1 MALNGK
7 IIQRITGV
15 KSSDVM
21 HSSGYANAQNA
32 GSFGVAAGETFEQ
45 RQEIE
50 KNRKIVQ
57 GYNRAKAAQRTNM
70 MPKART
76 YQQEL
81 EEKRQRK
88 LGDQTDSAEQGRQEF
103 NTSLERGGLRSFEEK
118 RIGGYA
124 DRQATFAA
132 QKEARTATGQARSSE
147 SRQAIA
153 ARFNGT
159 ARPAPK
165 TGGFGPNFGRH

>member
-32 GSFGVAAGETFEQ
+32 GSFGVAEGETFEQ

-57 GYNRAKAAQRTNM
+57 GYNRAKVAQRTNM

-81 EEKRQRK
+81 EEK
-88 LGDQTDSAEQGRQEF
+88 
-103 NTSLERGGLRSFEEK
+103 
-118 RIGGYA
+118 
-124 DRQATFAA
+124 
-132 QKEARTATGQARSSE
+132 
-147 SRQAIA
+147 
-153 ARFNGT
+153 
-159 ARPAPK
+159 
-165 TGGFGPNFGRH
+165 H